1 MPLSAHC
8 PAPAKINL
16 ALHVTGQTADG
27 YHALESLVAF
37 CLPADELSLEIVQG
51 SSAVSLETGGP
62 FAPSL
67 DRGDNLILK
76 AAALLEERFPDA
88 FRDAGSIRFTLEKNL
103 PVASGIGGGSADAA
117 AALLLLRAALG
128 LAIHDDDLAAIG
140 AELGADVPMCLS
152 SSSLIAR
159 GKGTEIEKVSGLP
172 VLDLVLVNPG
182 VAVSTPEVFKALKQ
196 KQNPPLAA
204 LPARPDA
211 AELINWLAQQRN
223 DLQPPALTL
232 APAIGG
238 VLSALERSGAI
249 LHRMSGSGATGFGI
263 FAGSSQAQQAAAAI
277 AAAQPGWWVTA
288 TQTRDFG
295 MDRVHIHR

>member
-62 FAPSL
+62 FAPAL

-88 FRDAGSIRFTLEKNL
+88 FRDTGSIGFTLEKNL

-152 SSSLIAR
+152 SSPLIAR
-159 GKGTEIEKVSGLP
+159 GTGTEIEKAGSLP
-172 VLDLVLVNPG
+172 ALDLVLVNPG

-232 APAIGG
+232 APAIGD

-249 LHRMSGSGATGFGI
+249 LQRMSGSGATGFGI